1 MLIVSK
7 SILQFHGMFCAYIR
21 RGVTQRN

>member
-7 SILQFHGMFCAYIR
+7 SILQFHGMFCACIR